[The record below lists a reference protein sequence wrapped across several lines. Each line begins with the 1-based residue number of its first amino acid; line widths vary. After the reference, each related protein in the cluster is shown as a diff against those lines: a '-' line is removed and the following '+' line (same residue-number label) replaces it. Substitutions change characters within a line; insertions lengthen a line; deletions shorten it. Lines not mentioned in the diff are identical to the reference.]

1 MKEAVS
7 IGGEIQ
13 TLGVRG
19 GVRKFAVQDT
29 LAHLSR
35 IEPAVGNE
43 VAHPFVGPLHLPGCF
58 QIDRP
63 RVPEF
68 SGSVSVTETLP
79 GQPSSG
85 ERRLREEAHGLNV
98 SDVEPGQE

>member
-1 MKEAVS
+1 MPISATGS
-7 IGGEIQ
+7 NDLAG
-13 TLGVRG
+13 LRVRPPTD
-19 GVRKFAVQDT
+19 KFAVQDT

-68 SGSVSVTETLP
+68 SVSIESVE
-79 GQPSSG
+79 
-85 ERRLREEAHGLNV
+85 
-98 SDVEPGQE
+98 